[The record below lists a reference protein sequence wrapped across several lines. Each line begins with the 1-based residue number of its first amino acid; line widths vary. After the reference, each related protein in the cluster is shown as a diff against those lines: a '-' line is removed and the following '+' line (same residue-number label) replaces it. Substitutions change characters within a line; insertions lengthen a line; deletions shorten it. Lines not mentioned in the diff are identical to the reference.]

1 MKLFHYIFG
10 FMTALFIFSI
20 LFNLHCEEFID
31 DYWLNIL
38 HTYYAQEWYY
48 TCLTIGALEIICTTI
63 WIYNLGKGANE
74 LSREPL
80 IKKEED
86 NE

>member
-1 MKLFHYIFG
+1 MKVFYYIFG

-20 LFNLHCEEFID
+20 LFNLNCEEFID

-38 HTYYAQEWYY
+38 YNHYAQEWFY
-48 TCLTIGALEIICTTI
+48 TDLTIGALQIMCTII
-63 WIYNLGKGANE
+63 WIYNLGKSANE
-74 LSREPL
+74 LSKEPL